1 MANKNIDEM
10 VKELKQAFPDNW
22 GKADK
27 GLSLDIIDINQ
38 SWYGVKD
45 GFMGFMEDCLF
56 EINFEY
62 KSNKANVV
70 ITSEKELRF
79 ELADGYINDF
89 ADIGKIVQIIGKHLK
104 SIELN
109 VFWMSKC

>member
-1 MANKNIDEM
+1 MANKNVDAMIE
-10 VKELKQAFPDNW
+10 ELKQVFPDNW

-27 GLSLDIIDINQ
+27 GLSLDIIDISL
-38 SWYGVKD
+38 SWYEEA
-45 GFMGFMEDCLF
+45 GFMEDCLF

-62 KSNKANVV
+62 KANKASVV

-79 ELADGYINDF
+79 ELTDGYINDF

-104 SIELN
+104 KIDLSVL
-109 VFWMSKC
+109 